1 MLKKIFN
8 FGDLPLDICTHWGYN
23 IYRSKGKGVMLMG
36 ERKKRRQLKRAARAG
51 RTRDFL
57 LDILSAIIAGLI
69 TAAIVKWLGW

>member
-1 MLKKIFN
+1 
-8 FGDLPLDICTHWGYN
+8 
-23 IYRSKGKGVMLMG
+23 MLMG
-36 ERKKRRQLKRAARAG
+36 ERKKRRQLKRAARAE